1 MYCVLCQQWGHA
13 EASCPDLATLRA
25 AAAQMRAGSQAS
37 VASEARATAIYENK
51 DSNNYPD
58 LTSRIAHFR
67 FVSQYLFHEAPE
79 VMLPE
84 VINMIEEHK
93 SAERATKPRKH
104 TPLFKTER
112 LMEMKF
118 PSSSEDNP
126 TIKHVWQTD
135 TETRH
140 ERKERAG
147 RVILPGEHG
156 FKIPRK
162 RDQRAD
168 RSPPP
173 GRPASSRRIMADK
186 VSAQLYEA
194 INQVYRP
201 MCDWSRPSS
210 PRSGNEMNKPCTAVS
225 AARTILAITSARTI
239 SPATAAIFLS
249 NKNVLE
255 HSRSASRHL
264 LSPRT

>member
-1 MYCVLCQQWGHA
+1 MTARNTTLRNAAASKEKDKTGPPCPWCLKNKGREIFGHTEANCKNKQAAAKKEKAAADQAKSTATTPTKPAANAATSSVYCVLCQQWGHA

-25 AAAQMRAGSQAS
+25 AAAQMRADSQTS

-51 DSNNYPD
+51 ESNNYPD

-93 SAERATKPRKH
+93 SAERATKPCKH

-140 ERKERAG
+140 ERKEHPDRNLSG
-147 RVILPGEHG
+147 HSSSILSRDPPNASYSA
-156 FKIPRK
+156 PR
-162 RDQRAD
+162 
-168 RSPPP
+168 
-173 GRPASSRRIMADK
+173 
-186 VSAQLYEA
+186 
-194 INQVYRP
+194 
-201 MCDWSRPSS
+201 
-210 PRSGNEMNKPCTAVS
+210 
-225 AARTILAITSARTI
+225 
-239 SPATAAIFLS
+239 
-249 NKNVLE
+249 LE
-255 HSRSASRHL
+255 VGPWQKHYHHC
-264 LSPRT
+264 